1 MRSLWTKATPI
12 FRTPEIRVDSLMENS
27 KKGKRYDKQF
37 KEDALATLS
46 HSGKP
51 LSQIARELGIA
62 GVTLWKWKQEYLAS
76 LGPAK
81 NAAGQT
87 LPASDLERQ
96 NQQLR
101 RDLERLRTHH
111 EILKKAL
118 GILSEQ
124 NLPKGMPSFN
134 P

>member
-1 MRSLWTKATPI
+1 M
-12 FRTPEIRVDSLMENS
+12 
-27 KKGKRYDKQF
+27 
-37 KEDALATLS
+37 TL
-46 HSGKP
+46 
-51 LSQIARELGIA
+51 RE
-62 GVTLWKWKQEYLAS
+62 WKQRYLAS
-76 LGPAK
+76 LGPVKTAE
-81 NAAGQT
+81 GQT
-87 LPASDLERQ
+87 LPASELEKE

-124 NLPKGMPSFN
+124 NPPKSMPSFN

>member
-1 MRSLWTKATPI
+1 M
-12 FRTPEIRVDSLMENS
+12 NS
-27 KKGKRYDKQF
+27 SSKGKRYDAQF

-51 LSQIARELGIA
+51 LTQIARELGIA
-62 GVTLWKWKQEYLAS
+62 DVTLREWKQRYLAS

-81 NAAGQT
+81 TAEGQT
-87 LPASDLERQ
+87 VPASELEKE

-124 NLPKGMPSFN
+124 NPPKSMPSFN

>member
-1 MRSLWTKATPI
+1 M
-12 FRTPEIRVDSLMENS
+12 NS
-27 KKGKRYDKQF
+27 KKGKRYDQQF
-37 KEDALATLS
+37 KEDALSLLS

-51 LSQIARELGIA
+51 LNQIARQLGVA
-62 GVTLWKWKQEYLAS
+62 EVTLWKWKREYLAS
-76 LGPAK
+76 LGPAQ

-87 LPASDLERQ
+87 LPASELEKE

-124 NLPKGMPSFN
+124 NPPKGMP
-134 P
+134 